1 VRCGN
6 LKRCRRKEAR
16 VKVGLLRRQTHG
28 DVAQQLTPDYF
39 MEEKAYLERI
49 TDEWL
54 VDEVLQRYPSTSVIF
69 LQYGPASRTRPGRLF
84 SDYPRMNL
92 QEYAELRGVSLELL
106 LRSLNAAAETE
117 RFVRRNS
124 WILSERHEPEVS
136 PGIRAVKRK
145 SQHAAAGMD
154 CGATE

>member
-1 VRCGN
+1 M
-6 LKRCRRKEAR
+6 K
-16 VKVGLLRRQTHG
+16 
-28 DVAQQLTPDYF
+28 
-39 MEEKAYLERI
+39 EKAHSDRI

-54 VDEVLQRYPSTSVIF
+54 VDDVLLRYPSTSVIF
-69 LQYGPASRTRPGRLF
+69 LQHGPASRTQPGRLF
-84 SDYPRMNL
+84 PDYPRMNL

-145 SQHAAAGMD
+145 SQDAAAGMG